1 MTERIDRVDQ
11 LIRLQSTG
19 SSEELAYK
27 LGISKRIVFDLFNM
41 MRELGAEI
49 YYSDTKRSYCYE
61 RRMKFE
67 RPNFKCIDRDSMSRI
82 IGGERKIL
90 HKNLTT
96 VLIFN

>member
-61 RRMKFE
+61 SRMKFE
-67 RPNFKCIDRDSMSRI
+67 RPSFKFIDRESMKNVV
-82 IGGERKIL
+82 GGEKKTYHL
-90 HKNLTT
+90 LFNYCTNLQ
-96 VLIFN
+96 